1 MLSAGLV
8 VTEADLRLN
17 SFDRAEALGP
27 GNAWRNGTA
36 EVNVF
41 LLVGEISKLLKC
53 WPLLEKISPKEETSF
68 HVESS
73 LGSPFQ
79 ALQLAQAGS

>member
-53 WPLLEKISPKEETSF
+53 
-68 HVESS
+68 
-73 LGSPFQ
+73 
-79 ALQLAQAGS
+79 